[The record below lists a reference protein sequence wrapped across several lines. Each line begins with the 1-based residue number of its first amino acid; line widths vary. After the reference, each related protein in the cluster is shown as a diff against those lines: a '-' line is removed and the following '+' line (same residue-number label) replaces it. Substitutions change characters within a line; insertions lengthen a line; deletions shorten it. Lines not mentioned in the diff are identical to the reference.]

1 MRVSGKAG
9 SQKSAHF
16 ADSTDGMTGPIPDK
30 KFEGRSNLKGAA
42 ESQQRKEKKGKD
54 ANDRAMNSIDYI
66 ENLQKQV
73 GIMES

>member
-16 ADSTDGMTGPIPDK
+16 ADSTDGITGPIPDK

-42 ESQQRKEKKGKD
+42 ESQ
-54 ANDRAMNSIDYI
+54 
-66 ENLQKQV
+66 
-73 GIMES
+73 